1 MIVLNSTF
9 LDVNLNYHGDLNYKN
24 KRRKIQRLNAAQ
36 KKKTIYRDYFYC
48 GCIFSLSWV
57 FFHYHGC
64 FFIIVCVFSLSWV
77 LFPYSINSKIF
88 NMCIHQLGFY
98 RECMIY
104 VSQPLYSRP
113 IIDHFGLGFTAIEPL
128 WQICKIKKMNHGQKK
143 IYLSPK

>member
-1 MIVLNSTF
+1 MLPRKKLQYIV
-9 LDVNLNYHGDLNYKN
+9 
-24 KRRKIQRLNAAQ
+24 
-36 KKKTIYRDYFYC
+36 TIFIV
-48 GCIFSLSWV
+48 GV
-57 FFHYHGC
+57 FFHYRGCFFHYRGC

-98 RECMIY
+98 RECLIFLFFLFFFFSKPHHSTVFFQGSQKDIIGLY

-113 IIDHFGLGFTAIEPL
+113 IIDHFGRDFTVIEPL
-128 WQICKIKKMNHGQKK
+128 WQICKIKKMNHGQKI